1 MNSRQGKLDGVYIRG
16 AYGILGAHSQGYYK
30 RGPYKR
36 QFAVPPSSYTMLAI
50 TKGHP
55 TLI

>member
-1 MNSRQGKLDGVYIRG
+1 MNSRQGKLDGAYIRG

-36 QFAVPPSSYTMLAI
+36 QFAVPQPSYTTLAI

-55 TLI
+55 SLI